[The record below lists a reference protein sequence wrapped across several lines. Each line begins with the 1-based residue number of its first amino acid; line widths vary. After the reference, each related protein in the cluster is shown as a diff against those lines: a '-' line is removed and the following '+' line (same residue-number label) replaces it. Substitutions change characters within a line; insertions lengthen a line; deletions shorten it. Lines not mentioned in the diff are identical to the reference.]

1 MSWQEQSTTLA
12 SLLSGRRGRQRSP
25 CRLPSSQM
33 LTQHL
38 LWRTGR
44 RLPLWQG
51 GEGGGGREGEGKG
64 VRCFEVEEYFLGA
77 WFEFSNTTF
86 FQSSPDA
93 TLRRQAGPG
102 SLQQSACS
110 SVQHHCSPGFR
121 QQTAVHFVCFPEPFF
136 FDFLHYV
143 TQTFLASAMYTPK
156 TKVCAKPAP
165 RQQPSSNLRCNLGC
179 VRREGN
185 GTAAGCRIVK
195 ES

>member
-1 MSWQEQSTTLA
+1 MAGTKHNPGFFAIGEEGEAAFSLSSAIVTNANATFALA
-12 SLLSGRRGRQRSP
+12 DGEEVAIVAGWRR
-25 CRLPSSQM
+25 
-33 LTQHL
+33 
-38 LWRTGR
+38 R
-44 RLPLWQG
+44 R
-51 GEGGGGREGEGKG
+51 GEGKG
-64 VRCFEVEEYFLGA
+64 KGKACGVLKLKSIFWGPG
-77 WFEFSNTTF
+77 SNSQTTF

-121 QQTAVHFVCFPEPFF
+121 QQTAVILFVFPNLFF
-136 FDFLHYV
+136 STARV
-143 TQTFLASAMYTPK
+143 AQTFLASAMYTPK